1 VVQIRR
7 SIVAGLVARAVA
19 TAWPLTAWFASTGA
33 AQAQQSGRIAR
44 VGWLGWIGG
53 IGASPSTLPLE
64 SLRAGLRERGWVD
77 GTNLVID
84 VRAGDSAL
92 ARELTAQ
99 LVGAKADVIVA
110 QGPMIFGARTVAG
123 ATPLVFS
130 INGDPV
136 EANLV
141 GSLAHPGGN
150 ITGITAL
157 APDLAGKRLELL
169 KECVPVLQRVALIG
183 NQSHP
188 GVQTELREAEA
199 AAKRLGLAVQFF
211 PVRRVDDFAATFE
224 AIARMP
230 AQAIVAFP
238 DNLINHQAGAIA
250 DFAARRRIAAVSGWK
265 EFAQAGNVIS
275 YGPELREFYRR
286 AAFLADRLLNG
297 SRAADLPVEQPTAF
311 ELVINL
317 KAARA
322 AGIPVPPAVLGRAD
336 LILK

>member
-1 VVQIRR
+1 MVKIRR
-7 SIVAGLVARAVA
+7 SIVAGLAARAVA
-19 TAWPLTAWFASTGA
+19 AAWPSTALFASTGQ

-64 SLRAGLRERGWVD
+64 SLRTGLRERGWIE
-77 GTNLVID
+77 GQNLVIEM
-84 VRAGDSAL
+84 RTGDSGL
-92 ARELTAQ
+92 ARELTTQ
-99 LVGAKADVIVA
+99 LAGAKADVIVA

-141 GSLAHPGGN
+141 GSLSHPGGN

-169 KECVPVLQRVALIG
+169 TECVPALRRVALIG

-199 AAKRLGLAVQFF
+199 AAKRLALAVQFF
-211 PVRRVDDFAATFE
+211 PVRSVEDFGATFE
-224 AIARMP
+224 AIARMQ
-230 AQAIVAFP
+230 AHAIVAFP

-250 DFAARRRIAAVSGWK
+250 DFATRQRIAAVSGWK

-286 AAFLADRLLNG
+286 AAFLADRLLRG

-317 KAARA
+317 KAAHA
-322 AGIPVPPAVLGRAD
+322 AGITIPPAVLGRAD